1 MQPADPPIPP
11 PPPMP
16 SRKRGRGQTK
26 GDEPVPDEAA
36 PPRKPSLP
44 QASRSRR
51 ARSHVPPPLGVGG
64 DGREEGV
71 DFVSHLP
78 DAVLGIIISL
88 LPSKDGGKT
97 RTLSKRW
104 RPVWLTAPLNL
115 DAGDLAPRADG
126 AALAV
131 LLTKIL
137 LAHAG
142 PVRRFCI
149 PVQQIHERPAMVEGW
164 LTSPRFNNLEELEF
178 TEDLCYMRQLLPL
191 PPSIFRFSNTLRV
204 AAFSQCRVPDC
215 TDLMLQFPHLKLLSL
230 RQVKISETSLHSII
244 AGCPALE
251 GLLLRNSYGFRCL
264 RINSPTIRSVAFHSP
279 YCWSHGDGEV
289 CYHLEDVIVEF
300 APCLEK
306 LLHIERSVGLGVRVS
321 VVVAP
326 KLETL
331 GVLDD
336 VKDAVLD
343 FGTVVFKGFKCGET
357 NYWHRKYRKTIKS
370 HNISLKTVVLDD
382 YRGTNRQVQFATF
395 FIQNASNLENMIFMG
410 RPNKY
415 NAYFIAQQP
424 KLLEFEK
431 RASETAHF
439 HFRPKLCYN
448 DWVHIKDVRARQE
461 YFVDVLVSNLRV
473 LMDVVTELKSY
484 IDHVEDLS

>member
-1 MQPADPPIPP
+1 MKQH
-11 PPPMP
+11 
-16 SRKRGRGQTK
+16 
-26 GDEPVPDEAA
+26 
-36 PPRKPSLP
+36 LH
-44 QASRSRR
+44 ASRRRLWARGAEGLATMFLHRSELEETAARR
-51 ARSHVPPPLGVGG
+51 ASTSSATSLTPFLASSSRSSRARTAVRPEPSPNGGALSTHHAAQPRRQRSRPRRQRGGAGRPP
-64 DGREEGV
+64 
-71 DFVSHLP
+71 H
-78 DAVLGIIISL
+78 
-88 LPSKDGGKT
+88 
-97 RTLSKRW
+97 
-104 RPVWLTAPLNL
+104 PV
-115 DAGDLAPRADG
+115 
-126 AALAV
+126 
-131 LLTKIL
+131 L

-149 PVQQIHERPAMVEGW
+149 PAQQIHERPAMVEGW

-264 RINSPTIRSVAFHSP
+264 RINSPTTRGVAFHSP

-306 LLHIERSVGLGVRVS
+306 LLHIEQSVGLGVRVS

-331 GVLDD
+331 DVLDD
-336 VKDAVLD
+336 VKDGYSVLD
-343 FGTVVFKGFKCGET
+343 FGTVVFKGFEVVNFTTPVSSVKGFKCGET
-357 NYWHRKYRKTIKS
+357 NY
-370 HNISLKTVVLDD
+370 
-382 YRGTNRQVQFATF
+382 
-395 FIQNASNLENMIFMG
+395 
-410 RPNKY
+410 
-415 NAYFIAQQP
+415 
-424 KLLEFEK
+424 
-431 RASETAHF
+431 
-439 HFRPKLCYN
+439 
-448 DWVHIKDVRARQE
+448 
-461 YFVDVLVSNLRV
+461 
-473 LMDVVTELKSY
+473 
-484 IDHVEDLS
+484 

>member
-11 PPPMP
+11 PRPLPPMP
-16 SRKRGRGQTK
+16 SRKRGRGPTK
-26 GDEPVPDEAA
+26 GDDPAPDEAA
-36 PPRKPSLP
+36 PPRKPSPPLG
-44 QASRSRR
+44 SGSRR
-51 ARSHVPPPLGVGG
+51 ARNHVPPSLGVGG

-78 DAVLGIIISL
+78 DAVLRIIISL
-88 LPSKDGGKT
+88 LPSKDG
-97 RTLSKRW
+97 
-104 RPVWLTAPLNL
+104 
-115 DAGDLAPRADG
+115 AGDLAPGANG

-131 LLTKIL
+131 LLTQIL

-149 PVQQIHERPAMVEGW
+149 PAQQIHERPAMVEGW

-306 LLHIERSVGLGVRVS
+306 LLHIEQSVGLGVW
-321 VVVAP
+321 
-326 KLETL
+326 L
-331 GVLDD
+331 
-336 VKDAVLD
+336 
-343 FGTVVFKGFKCGET
+343 
-357 NYWHRKYRKTIKS
+357 WHPNWRHWASLTM
-370 HNISLKTVVLDD
+370 LKTAIP
-382 YRGTNRQVQFATF
+382 YS
-395 FIQNASNLENMIFMG
+395 IS
-410 RPNKY
+410 
-415 NAYFIAQQP
+415 
-424 KLLEFEK
+424 
-431 RASETAHF
+431 
-439 HFRPKLCYN
+439 
-448 DWVHIKDVRARQE
+448 AR
-461 YFVDVLVSNLRV
+461 
-473 LMDVVTELKSY
+473 
-484 IDHVEDLS
+484 